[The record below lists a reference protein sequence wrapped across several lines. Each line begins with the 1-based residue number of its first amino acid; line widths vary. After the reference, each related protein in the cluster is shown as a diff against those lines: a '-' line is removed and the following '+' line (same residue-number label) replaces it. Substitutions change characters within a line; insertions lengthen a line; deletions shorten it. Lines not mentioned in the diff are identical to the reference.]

1 MRRMSRCG
9 STVKKDLVTNM
20 NYKST
25 CTLKLSTINPIL
37 NQTCVI
43 LHINALSTGIID
55 FSSMK
60 DE

>member
-9 STVKKDLVTNM
+9 SAVKKDLANM

-37 NQTCVI
+37 NQTCAT
-43 LHINALSTGIID
+43 LHINALNTGIID
-55 FSSMK
+55 FSSTK